1 MLSMSRDNI
10 GIIVRIELMEYDL
23 QCLKNGKPNRLKL
36 IRNKKFNGHRQDYQN
51 RIKVISKV

>member
-1 MLSMSRDNI
+1 MSRDNI